1 MRSLIITVL
10 TIAGISSNA
19 FAEKALVL
27 NCVSET
33 NEAYVVKTLKEWA
46 NVPAGG
52 VEVADLR
59 SGIAKAQAVLATGS
73 MNTLAQQGQ
82 VLTVI
87 NSAKIVRIESNGE
100 NFKQVCAIL
109 EGDVFQRQPAK

>member
-1 MRSLIITVL
+1 MRSIVLIML

-33 NEAYVVKTLKEWA
+33 SEAYVVKTLQEWTM
-46 NVPAGG
+46 VPAGG
-52 VEVADLR
+52 VEVRDLQT
-59 SGIAKAQAVLATGS
+59 GIAKAQTVLASGS
-73 MNTLAQQGQ
+73 MDTLIKAGN

-87 NSAKIVRIESNGE
+87 NSAKIVRIDTNGG
-100 NFKQVCAIL
+100 NYKQVCAIL
-109 EGDVFQRQPAK
+109 EGEVFQRSK